1 MAYIIKDR
9 LKEAA
14 KEANREKTLKDIAEA
29 TKKDKGKATEDA
41 KKRAREAERAWVLAK
56 EKLTEID
63 VKLGETEFKLV
74 KAESL
79 SLAQANEI
87 AKLKAALEACE
98 EK

>member
-14 KEANREKTLKDIAEA
+14 TEANREKTLKDIAEA
-29 TKKDKGKATEDA
+29 TKKDKGQATEDA
-41 KKRAREAERAWVLAK
+41 KKRAREAERAWVLAE

>member
-41 KKRAREAERAWVLAK
+41 KKRAREVERAWVLAE

>member
-9 LKEAA
+9 LKEVA

-41 KKRAREAERAWVLAK
+41 KKRAREAERAWVLAE

>member
-41 KKRAREAERAWVLAK
+41 KKRAREAERAWVLAE

-87 AKLKAALEACE
+87 AELKAALEACK

>member
-14 KEANREKTLKDIAEA
+14 EKADREKALKDIVEA
-29 TKKDKGKATEDA
+29 TTKDKGKAAEDA

-63 VKLGETEFKLV
+63 VKLGEIEFKLV

-87 AKLKAALEACE
+87 AELKAALEACK

>member
-14 KEANREKTLKDIAEA
+14 EKADREKALKDIVEA
-29 TKKDKGKATEDA
+29 TTKDKVKAAEDA

-56 EKLTEID
+56 EKLMEID
-63 VKLGETEFKLV
+63 VKLGEIEFKLV

-87 AKLKAALEACE
+87 AELKAALEACK